1 MKMTYHIGA
10 STPASLHYLIPLAE
24 TNEKFAMAVA
34 HMQAHTFKALLRV
47 QIESLTFFKHR
58 CEQEVKLVDDLLTS
72 EKYHNTF
79 GVYGEFWQKAFA
91 EYSNEARKFASIGSR
106 IVSESAKQASREVD
120 STIEDLTART
130 IAP

>member
-1 MKMTYHIGA
+1 MTYHNEA
-10 STPASLHYLIPLAE
+10 SLPASLLYLVPLVE

-34 HMQAHTFKALLRV
+34 HMQAHAFKAFLRV

-72 EKYHNTF
+72 EKYHNTV
-79 GVYGEFWQKAFA
+79 GVYGEFCQKAFA
-91 EYSNEARKFASIGSR
+91 EYANEARKFTSIGSR
-106 IVSESAKQASREVD
+106 IVSDSAKQASREVD
-120 STIEDLTART
+120 STIEDVTART